1 MSGRIIGLYRLLER
15 TVNPSKILNA
25 LISDNLV
32 SDPNGARGRL
42 LKEAARLFR
51 DKGYERTTVRD
62 LAAAVGIQSGSLF
75 HHFRTKEEILK
86 AVMVETI
93 RLNTALMQAAMD
105 AAKTNQDKLRA
116 LVRAELESVNGQTG
130 EAMAVLVFEWRS
142 LSEES
147 QVEVLELRD
156 IYEQLWLDALEA
168 LKQEGRLLAEPF
180 VVRRMLTGALSWTV
194 TWYRPERG
202 GLSLDGLTDQ
212 TMAMMGFAPEA

>member
-1 MSGRIIGLYRLLER
+1 MEQP
-15 TVNPSKILNA
+15 VNHDAILKS
-25 LISDNLV
+25 LIAENLV

-42 LKEAARLFR
+42 LREAAGLFR

-93 RLNTALMQAAMD
+93 RLNTALMQAAV
-105 AAKTNQDKLRA
+105 AAADTHQDKLRA
-116 LVRAELESVNGQTG
+116 LIRTELESINGQTG

-142 LSEES
+142 LSEAARA
-147 QVEVLELRD
+147 EVLELRD
-156 IYEQLWLDALEA
+156 IYEALWLDVLGALNDE
-168 LKQEGRLLAEPF
+168 KVVLADPF

-194 TWYRPERG
+194 TWYRQDG
-202 GLSLDGLTDQ
+202 GLSLDGLTSQ
-212 TMAMMGFAPEA
+212 VMAMMGLGADA

>member
-1 MSGRIIGLYRLLER
+1 MSVLLNPLDLP
-15 TVNPSKILNA
+15 VNQDKILQS
-25 LISDNLV
+25 LIAENLV
-32 SDPNGARGRL
+32 SDPDSARGRL
-42 LKEAARLFR
+42 LREAARLFR

-93 RLNTALMQAAMD
+93 RLNTAVMQAAME
-105 AAKTNQDKLRA
+105 AADSNRDKLRA
-116 LVRAELESVNGQTG
+116 LVSAELESINGQTG

-142 LSEES
+142 LSEAS
-147 QVEVLELRD
+147 QAEVLKLRD
-156 IYEQLWLDALEA
+156 IYEALWLDVLSA
-168 LKQEGRLLAEPF
+168 LKDEGALIADPF

-202 GLSLDGLTDQ
+202 GLTREGLTDQ
-212 TMAMMGFAPEA
+212 VVAMLGLSQP

>member
-1 MSGRIIGLYRLLER
+1 M
-15 TVNPSKILNA
+15 TQDAILRN
-25 LISDNLV
+25 LIDDNLV
-32 SDPNGARGRL
+32 SDPAGARGRL
-42 LKEAARLFR
+42 LREAARLFR

-75 HHFRTKEEILK
+75 HHFRTKEDILK

-105 AAKTNQDKLRA
+105 AAKTPREKLRA
-116 LVRAELESVNGQTG
+116 LIRAELESINGLTG

-142 LSEES
+142 LSEPA
-147 QVEVLELRD
+147 QAEVLELRD
-156 IYEQLWLDALEA
+156 IYEKLWLDVLSAVKDEGG
-168 LKQEGRLLAEPF
+168 LKAEPF

-202 GLSLDGLTDQ
+202 GLTLDGLTDQ
-212 TMAMMGFAPEA
+212 VVAMMGLADESFRCLRETP

>member
-1 MSGRIIGLYRLLER
+1 
-15 TVNPSKILNA
+15 VNHDAILKS
-25 LISDNLV
+25 LIAENLV

-42 LKEAARLFR
+42 LREAAGLFR

-93 RLNTALMQAAMD
+93 RLNTALMQAAV
-105 AAKTNQDKLRA
+105 AAADTHQDKLRA
-116 LVRAELESVNGQTG
+116 LIRTELESINGQTG

-142 LSEES
+142 LSEAARA
-147 QVEVLELRD
+147 EVLELRD
-156 IYEQLWLDALEA
+156 IYEALWLDVLGALNDE
-168 LKQEGRLLAEPF
+168 KVVLADPF

-194 TWYRPERG
+194 TWYRQDG
-202 GLSLDGLTDQ
+202 GLSLDGLTSQ
-212 TMAMMGFAPEA
+212 VMAMMGLGADA

>member
-1 MSGRIIGLYRLLER
+1 M
-15 TVNPSKILNA
+15 NHPDILQA
-25 LISDNLV
+25 LIAKNLV
-32 SDPNGARGRL
+32 SDPAGARGRL

-93 RLNTALMQAAMD
+93 HLNTALMQSATDSAD
-105 AAKTNQDKLRA
+105 TPRDKLQA

-142 LSEES
+142 LSVDAQAEI
-147 QVEVLELRD
+147 LKLRD
-156 IYEQLWLDALEA
+156 IYEQLWLDVLESLKRDGALEA
-168 LKQEGRLLAEPF
+168 DPF

-194 TWYRPERG
+194 TWYKPGRG
-202 GLSLDGLTDQ
+202 GLSLDKLTDEI
-212 TMAMMGFAPEA
+212 MAMMALKRP

>member
-1 MSGRIIGLYRLLER
+1 MSGRISILLEPLDAF
-15 TVNPSKILNA
+15 VNQDKILQS
-25 LISDNLV
+25 LIAENLV
-32 SDPNGARGRL
+32 SDPDSARGRL
-42 LKEAARLFR
+42 LREAARLFR

-93 RLNTALMQAAMD
+93 RLNTAVMQAAMS
-105 AAKTNQDKLRA
+105 AADSNREKLRA
-116 LVRAELESVNGQTG
+116 LVSAELESINGQTG

-142 LSEES
+142 LSEAS
-147 QVEVLELRD
+147 QAEVLKLRD
-156 IYEQLWLDALEA
+156 IYEALWLDVLNA
-168 LKQEGRLLAEPF
+168 LKNEGALVADPF

-202 GLSLDGLTDQ
+202 GLTQDGLTDQ
-212 TMAMMGFAPEA
+212 VVAMLGLSQS

>member
-1 MSGRIIGLYRLLER
+1 MSGRIIGLYRLLEL

-168 LKQEGRLLAEPF
+168 LRQEGRLLADPF